1 MRQSR
6 SKACS
11 KWRDRHPP
19 VSGLD
24 WLIARPVAHRGLHD
38 AGAGVIENT
47 PSAFA
52 AAVAANYAI
61 ECDLQISADGEAMVH
76 HDDALGRLTDGSG
89 RLDQMTGAELKRV
102 AFKATTD
109 RMISVGELCDL
120 VAGRVTLVIEL
131 KSGHAGDQRLASRAA
146 AVLTG
151 YAGPAAVM
159 SFDPAQIVAL
169 RSSAPHLTRGLVAQ
183 RRSGHFEREQVF
195 ARSKRALAHGRDA
208 LRAHPQFI
216 AYSIKDLPA
225 ALPLTARQLGGMPL
239 LTWTVRSAQERQ
251 RAARWADQ
259 MIFEGFRP

>member
-1 MRQSR
+1 M
-6 SKACS
+6 
-11 KWRDRHPP
+11 P
-19 VSGLD
+19 GLD
-24 WLIARPVAHRGLHD
+24 WLTARPVAHRGLH
-38 AGAGVIENT
+38 GAGVIENT

-76 HDDALGRLTDGSG
+76 HDDALGRLTEGSG
-89 RLDQMTGAELKRV
+89 RLDALTGAELRRV

-131 KSGHAGDQRLASRAA
+131 KSGRANDQRLASRAA
-146 AVLTG
+146 QVLAG

-159 SFDPAQIVAL
+159 SFDPAQIAPL
-169 RSSAPHLTRGLVAQ
+169 RTGAPGLTRGIVAEGW
-183 RRSGHFEREQVF
+183 SGHFEHEQIV
-195 ARSKRALAHGRDA
+195 ARGKRALAYGQEV

-216 AYSIKDLPA
+216 AYAVKDLPA
-225 ALPLTARQLGGMPL
+225 ALPLAARHILGMPL
-239 LTWTVRSAQERQ
+239 LTWTVRSMDERQ
-251 RAARWADQ
+251 RAARFADQ